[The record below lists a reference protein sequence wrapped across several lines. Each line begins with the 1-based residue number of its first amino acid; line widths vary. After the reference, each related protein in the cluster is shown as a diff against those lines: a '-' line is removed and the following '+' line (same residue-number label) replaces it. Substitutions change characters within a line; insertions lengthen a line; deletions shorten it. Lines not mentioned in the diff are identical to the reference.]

1 MMRVRTAAIFLI
13 FAGFSTLPAAGAR
26 AQTQAP
32 ALRIAQTSQP
42 PADEV
47 STPRRLRRP
56 TTRLRVHPNDLTG
69 PDGVYPRYF
78 PGSNALRVCSVK
90 YVQEFRLSGTV
101 ITPHMHCVWR
111 PG

>member
-1 MMRVRTAAIFLI
+1 MMRISTAAILVI
-13 FAGFSTLPAAGAR
+13 FASLFTLPAAGAK

-32 ALRIAQTSQP
+32 PLRIAQASQSP
-42 PADEV
+42 NGEA
-47 STPRRLRRP
+47 STPRRIRRP
-56 TTRLRVHPNDLTG
+56 TTRLRVQPNYLAA

>member
-1 MMRVRTAAIFLI
+1 MRIRTAAIMVI
-13 FAGFSTLPAAGAR
+13 FAGSLMLPAAGAK
-26 AQTQAP
+26 AQTAAP
-32 ALRIAQTSQP
+32 QLRIAQASQSP
-42 PADEV
+42 DGEA
-47 STPRRLRRP
+47 STPRRIRRP